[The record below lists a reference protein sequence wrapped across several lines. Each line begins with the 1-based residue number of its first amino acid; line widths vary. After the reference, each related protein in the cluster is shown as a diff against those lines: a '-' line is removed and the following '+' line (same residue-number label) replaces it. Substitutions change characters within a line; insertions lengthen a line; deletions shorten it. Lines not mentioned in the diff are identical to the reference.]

1 VKESTMA
8 EQIAPAR
15 HADFEKQ
22 DDAALQEEAKGHV
35 AKSAAVQLIAELLQK
50 LRAANFPWWTPEQT
64 REIWNAQSRLT
75 WFKERADL
83 RQKITSGLT
92 GLAPKAARNKTPDF
106 QASLVDSVIED
117 GDVTVKQFDEAF
129 SVTDLAAYGPIVEIW
144 QKFRE
149 RLPWDQD
156 TAPHQEL
163 LAWLLEA
170 LIATHSTLPILEGTT
185 RKGILTTHVVRT
197 TIPGKIWHT
206 RIPLEVRVAI
216 DDLRFQREKAKPGEP
231 FHSLH
236 DLSVA
241 TPTIIASNI
250 PLKELARI
258 LDAAERSLGFP
269 ASPAVGRMPNASNV
283 PREARDS
290 SVVKAV
296 EPPPPPAAPAPPN
309 GPPPVPS
316 NAPSGWTNVPSPVTK
331 GSTEPPP
338 PVTNRPAGDEDFAF
352 DDDDDTTGRAKKG
365 VAAAKR

>member
-1 VKESTMA
+1 MA
-8 EQIAPAR
+8 EQITPAR
-15 HADFEKQ
+15 HADYEKQ
-22 DDAALQEEAKGHV
+22 DDAALQEEAKAYN
-35 AKSAAVQLIAELLQK
+35 AKSASAQLVAELLQK
-50 LRAANFPWWTPEQT
+50 LRTGNFPWWTPEQT
-64 REIWNAQSRLT
+64 REIWNAQTRLT

-117 GDVTVKQFDEAF
+117 GDVTVKQFDDAF
-129 SVTDLAAYGPIVEIW
+129 AVTDLAAYGPIVEIW

-163 LAWLLEA
+163 FAWLIEA
-170 LIATHSTLPILEGTT
+170 LIATHSTLPALEGTT

-250 PLKELARI
+250 PLRELARI

-269 ASPAVGRMPNASNV
+269 ASPSVGRAPNTSTV
-283 PREARDS
+283 PRDAARDS
-290 SVVKAV
+290 SVMKTTDAQ
-296 EPPPPPAAPAPPN
+296 PPPPPPL
-309 GPPPVPS
+309 PS
-316 NAPSGWTNVPSPVTK
+316 NAPNANTSSGWTNVPNPLGK
-331 GSTEPPP
+331 GGTEPPP
-338 PVTNRPAGDEDFAF
+338 PVTNRPAGEEDFAF
-352 DDDDDTTGRAKKG
+352 DDDDDTTGKAKKS
-365 VAAAKR
+365 ASAAKR

>member
-1 VKESTMA
+1 MA
-8 EQIAPAR
+8 EQITPAR
-15 HADFEKQ
+15 HADYEKQ
-22 DDAALQEEAKGHV
+22 DDSALQEEAKAHN
-35 AKSAAVQLIAELLQK
+35 AKSAAAQLVAELLQK
-50 LRAANFPWWTPEQT
+50 LRTGNFPWWTPEQT
-64 REIWNAQSRLT
+64 REIWSAETRLT

-117 GDVTVKQFDEAF
+117 GDVTVKQFDDAF
-129 SVTDLAAYGPIVEIW
+129 AVTDLAAYGPIVEFW

-156 TAPHQEL
+156 TPPHQEL
-163 LAWLLEA
+163 FAWLIEA
-170 LIATHSTLPILEGTT
+170 LIATHSTLPALEGTT

-231 FHSLH
+231 FHSIH

-250 PLKELARI
+250 PLRELARI

-269 ASPAVGRMPNASNV
+269 ASPSVGRAPNTSTV
-283 PREARDS
+283 PRDATRDS
-290 SVVKAV
+290 SVVKAT
-296 EPPPPPAAPAPPN
+296 EAQPPPPPPL
-309 GPPPVPS
+309 PS
-316 NAPSGWTNVPSPVTK
+316 NAPNANASSAPNANTSSGWTNVPNPLGK
-331 GSTEPPP
+331 GGTEPPP
-338 PVTNRPAGDEDFAF
+338 PTNRPAGEEDFAF
-352 DDDDDTTGRAKKG
+352 DDDDDTTGRAKKTAG
-365 VAAAKR
+365 AAKR